1 MKTKLLLL
9 FLLGQLTLSNAQN
22 IAIDQITPSN
32 VDGGINVNLLVTTF
46 NGAGYLSHSY
56 EITGNNIDISV
67 CYWFSNI
74 LPVFQMSNDFFIPIT
89 EAGLYNINVSIFHS
103 TSTTTCDFF
112 SAGSV
117 ANVVLLSNNTFQNQ
131 QKKPILFPNPT
142 RGIIEIDVDDNEI
155 NTLQIWDSMGRLIKE
170 IKELSTNHINLS
182 DLNNG
187 MYWIKIVTPSG
198 NSVHKA
204 MVQR

>member
-9 FLLGQLTLSNAQN
+9 LLLGQLTLSNAQN

-89 EAGLYNINVSIFHS
+89 EGGLYNITVRIFHS

-112 SAGSV
+112 SAGSI

-142 RGIIEIDVDDNEI
+142 HGIIEIDVDNEI
-155 NTLQIWDSMGRLIKE
+155 ISTLQIWDSMGRLIH
-170 IKELSTNHINLS
+170 LVDAPVSNRQNLS
-182 DLNNG
+182 DLSNG
-187 MYWIKIVTPSG
+187 MYWVKMTTPKG
-198 NSVHKA
+198 NSVHK
-204 MVQR
+204 VIVEK